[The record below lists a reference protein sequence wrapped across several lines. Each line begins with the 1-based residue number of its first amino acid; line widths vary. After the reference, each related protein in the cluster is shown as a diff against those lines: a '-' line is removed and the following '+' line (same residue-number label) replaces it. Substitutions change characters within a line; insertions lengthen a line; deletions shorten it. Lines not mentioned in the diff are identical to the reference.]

1 MPALT
6 CKQLGNLKG
15 RAMSSTRRKSNTKPA
30 SENELA
36 YERFR
41 AKKQRLQFI
50 PLRTLIQLTIVFR
63 PLKTNFTYLQ

>member
-36 YERFR
+36 FERFR
-41 AKKQRLQFI
+41 AKKEILQF
-50 PLRTLIQLTIVFR
+50 
-63 PLKTNFTYLQ
+63 TNPENFNS